1 MTDATAEAAS
11 DPSHRS
17 PRPSWRPGQ
26 PIRRIG
32 DLLALGLDQ
41 RARILEEMSPLE
53 CAQIFYDW
61 TFWARPDQ
69 APPPGDW
76 IVWLIL
82 AGRGAGKTRAGAEAV
97 RLWSQTFPSVNL
109 IGPTA
114 DDVRDVMVMGDS
126 GILNCCRKDE
136 RPRYLASAAR
146 LEWPNGAMSLLFSA
160 EEPDRLR
167 GKQHMKLWCDELAA
181 WRRPDAFDQAM
192 FGLRLGD
199 KPQMVVTT
207 TPRPTRIIK
216 SLAADKDTIVTRGST
231 FENKGHLARAFLER
245 IARRYEGRVIGR
257 QELLA
262 EIVEET
268 PGALWTRA
276 LIERQ
281 RVAPEA
287 APREFSEVVVA
298 VDPPARSGSQAD
310 ECGLIVAG
318 KVFDGR
324 LYVLADLT
332 SQGDSPAAWA
342 ARVGAA
348 YRGFRRQPRGR
359 RDQQRRRH
367 GGGGSAPGRAASA
380 GAHGHRDARQILAR
394 RAGRRGLRAR
404 PRLPRRD
411 VPQARGPALRADA
424 RLRPPRRPLARPRR
438 RARLGDRRPLGART
452 AEHDRDD
459 RFLGGAVEVE
469 AD

>member
-1 MTDATAEAAS
+1 MTDSTAEAPEP
-11 DPSHRS
+11 DLRW
-17 PRPSWRPGQ
+17 PRGWTPDRPV
-26 PIRRIG
+26 RRIAN
-32 DLLALGLDQ
+32 LLGLEVAE
-41 RARILEEMSPLE
+41 RARILGEMSPRD

-61 TFWARPDQ
+61 TFWARSDQ

-97 RLWSQTFPSVNL
+97 RLWSQSFPNVNL

-114 DDVRDVMVMGDS
+114 DDVRDVMVLGDS

-181 WRRPDAFDQAM
+181 WRRNDAFDQAM

-207 TPRPTRIIK
+207 TPRPTKIVK
-216 SLAADKDTIVTRGST
+216 QLAADKDTIVTRGST

-245 IARRYEGRVIGR
+245 IAKRYEGRVIGR
-257 QELLA
+257 QELMA

-281 RVAPEA
+281 RVPPEA
-287 APREFSEVVVA
+287 APREFSEIVVA
-298 VDPPARSGSQAD
+298 VDPPARSGPRAD
-310 ECGLIVAG
+310 ECGLVVAG
-318 KVFDGR
+318 KAPDGR
-324 LYVLADLT
+324 IFVLADLT

-342 ARVGAA
+342 ARVGRA
-348 YRGFRRQPRGR
+348 YRGFRANRVVAEVNNGGDMVAEVLRQAEPQLPVRSVTATRGKYL
-359 RDQQRRRH
+359 
-367 GGGGSAPGRAASA
+367 RAEPVAA
-380 GAHGHRDARQILAR
+380 AYE
-394 RAGRRGLRAR
+394 RGLVFHAGVF
-404 PRLPRRD
+404 PSS
-411 VPQARGPALRADA
+411 
-424 RLRPPRRPLARPRR
+424 
-438 RARLGDRRPLGART
+438 RT
-452 AEHDRDD
+452 SFAP
-459 RFLGGAVEVE
+459 
-469 AD
+469 

>member
-97 RLWSQTFPSVNL
+97 RLWSQTFSSVNL

-160 EEPDRLR
+160 EEPDRMR

-207 TPRPTRIIK
+207 TPRPTRIVK

-318 KVFDGR
+318 KVFDGG

-348 YRGFRRQPRGR
+348 YRGFRANRVVAEINNGGDMVAEVLRQAEPHLPVRTVTATRGKFLR
-359 RDQQRRRH
+359 AKPVAAAYERGLVFHAGTFPKLEDQLC
-367 GGGGSAPGRAASA
+367 ALTP
-380 GAHGHRDARQILAR
+380 DFDR
-394 RAGRRGLRAR
+394 RAG
-404 PRLPRRD
+404 PSPD
-411 VPQARGPALRADA
+411 RADA
-424 RLRPPRRPLARPRR
+424 LVWAVADLLALERPSTTGMIDFWAGR
-438 RARLGDRRPLGART
+438 
-452 AEHDRDD
+452 
-459 RFLGGAVEVE
+459 
-469 AD
+469 

>member
-1 MTDATAEAAS
+1 MMTDATAEAAS
-11 DPSHRS
+11 EPDLRS
-17 PRPSWRPGQ
+17 GRPSWRPGQ

-136 RPRYLASAAR
+136 RPRYLASAAK
-146 LEWPNGAMSLLFSA
+146 LEWPNGAMSFLFSV

-207 TPRPTRIIK
+207 TPRPTRIVK
-216 SLAADKDTIVTRGST
+216 QLAADKDTIVTRGST

-245 IARRYEGRVIGR
+245 IVRRYEGRAIGR

-281 RVAPEA
+281 RVAAEA

-298 VDPPARSGSQAD
+298 VDPPARSGSRAN
-310 ECGLIVAG
+310 ECGLIVAS
-318 KVFDGR
+318 KASDGR
-324 LYVLADLT
+324 IYVL
-332 SQGDSPAAWA
+332 GDSPAAWA
-342 ARVGAA
+342 ARVGTAYHGFRANRVVAEINNGGDMVAEVLRQAEPHLPVRSVTATRGKFLRAEPVAAA
-348 YRGFRRQPRGR
+348 YERGLVFHAGVFPKLE
-359 RDQQRRRH
+359 DQLCTLT
-367 GGGGSAPGRAASA
+367 P
-380 GAHGHRDARQILAR
+380 DFDR
-394 RAGRRGLRAR
+394 RAGSS
-404 PRLPRRD
+404 PD
-411 VPQARGPALRADA
+411 RADA
-424 RLRPPRRPLARPRR
+424 LVWAIADLLALDRPSSAGMIDFWAGR
-438 RARLGDRRPLGART
+438 
-452 AEHDRDD
+452 
-459 RFLGGAVEVE
+459 
-469 AD
+469 